1 MNSTITEVD
10 EFEVP
15 AGFRSGFVAVVGR
28 PNVGKSTLMNAFLQ
42 DKIAIVTPRPQT
54 TRTRQLGILTTDSY
68 QIVFIDTPGL
78 IKPRHK
84 LDEYMVAVATGS
96 LEDADVIL
104 YLVDASRPVGTGD
117 KIIAGQLQ
125 AAQNTP
131 VILGMNKADL
141 LKPEQV
147 TPQTEAYRALLP
159 EAPWILFSAAQG
171 YGRDELLQMLVDH
184 LPEGPP
190 FYPPDQ
196 VTDVYVREM
205 AAEFIREQIML
216 QLRDEL
222 PYGTAVQILEFKER
236 ENGVTYISAN
246 IFVERDSHKRIII
259 GHKGKQLKKIG
270 AAARK
275 ELEQL
280 TGGKVYLELWVKV
293 LPKWRRNEKALR
305 RLGYKK
311 MDNVG

>member
-1 MNSTITEVD
+1 MDNVTTEID
-10 EFEVP
+10 EFEIP
-15 AGFRSGFVAVVGR
+15 EGFRSGFVAVVGR

-68 QIVFIDTPGL
+68 QIIFIDTPGL

-84 LDEYMVAVATGS
+84 LDEYMVEVATDS

-104 YLVDASRPVGTGD
+104 YLVDVSQPVGTGD

-125 AAQNTP
+125 AVKNTP
-131 VILGMNKADL
+131 LILGMNKADL
-141 LKPEQV
+141 LKPDQV
-147 TPQTEAYRALLP
+147 MPQTEAYRALLP
-159 EAPWILFSAAQG
+159 DAPWIVFSATRG
-171 YGRDELLQMLVDH
+171 HGRDELRQMLVER

-196 VTDVYVREM
+196 ITDVYVRDM

-216 QLRDEL
+216 QLREEV
-222 PYGTAVQILEFKER
+222 PYGTAVKILDFKER
-236 ENGVTYISAN
+236 DNGTTYISAN
-246 IFVERDSHKRIII
+246 IFVERDTHKRIII
-259 GHKGKQLKKIG
+259 GNKGEQLKKIG

-311 MDNVG
+311 MD

>member
-1 MNSTITEVD
+1 MDDTITEVD
-10 EFEVP
+10 QFEIP
-15 AGFRSGFVAVVGR
+15 EGFRSGFVAVVGR

-54 TRTRQLGILTTDSY
+54 TRTRQLGILTTGSY

-84 LDEYMVAVATGS
+84 LDEYMVEVATDS

-104 YLVDASRPVGTGD
+104 YLVDVSQPVGTGD
-117 KIIAGQLQ
+117 KIIARQLQ
-125 AAQNTP
+125 AVKNTP

-141 LKPEQV
+141 LKPDQV
-147 TPQTEAYRALLP
+147 MPQTEAYRALLP
-159 EAPWILFSAAQG
+159 DAPWILFSATRG
-171 YGRDELLQMLVDH
+171 HGRDELLQMLVER

-196 VTDVYVREM
+196 VTDAYVRDM

-216 QLRDEL
+216 QLREEV
-222 PYGTAVQILEFKER
+222 PYGTAVQILDFKER
-236 ENGVTYISAN
+236 PNGTTYISAN
-246 IFVERDSHKRIII
+246 IFVERDTHKRIII
-259 GHKGKQLKKIG
+259 GNKGEQLKKIG

-280 TGGKVYLELWVKV
+280 VGGKVYLELWVKV

-311 MDNVG
+311 MN

>member
-1 MNSTITEVD
+1 MDNVTTEID
-10 EFEVP
+10 EFEIP
-15 AGFRSGFVAVVGR
+15 EGFRSGFVAVIGR

-54 TRTRQLGILTTDSY
+54 TRTRQLGILTTDNY
-68 QIVFIDTPGL
+68 QIIFIDTPGL

-84 LDEYMVAVATGS
+84 LDEYMVEVATDS

-104 YLVDASRPVGTGD
+104 YLVDVSQPVGTGD

-125 AAQNTP
+125 AVKNTP
-131 VILGMNKADL
+131 LILGMNKADL
-141 LKPEQV
+141 LKPDQV
-147 TPQTEAYRALLP
+147 IPQTEAYRALLP
-159 EAPWILFSAAQG
+159 DAPWIVFSATRG
-171 YGRDELLQMLVDH
+171 HGRDELRQMLVER

-196 VTDVYVREM
+196 ITDVYVRDM

-216 QLRDEL
+216 QLREEV
-222 PYGTAVQILEFKER
+222 PYGTAVKILDFKER
-236 ENGVTYISAN
+236 DNGTTYISAN
-246 IFVERDSHKRIII
+246 IFVERDTHKRIII
-259 GHKGKQLKKIG
+259 GNKGEQLKKIG

-311 MDNVG
+311 MD

>member
-1 MNSTITEVD
+1 MDDITTDID
-10 EFEVP
+10 EFEIP
-15 AGFRSGFVAVVGR
+15 EGFRSGFVAVMGR

-84 LDEYMVAVATGS
+84 LDEYMVEAATGS

-104 YLVDASRPVGTGD
+104 YLVDVSQPVGAGD

-131 VILGMNKADL
+131 IILGMNKADL
-141 LKPEQV
+141 LKPDQV
-147 TPQTEAYRALLP
+147 MPQTEAYRALLP
-159 EAPWILFSAAQG
+159 EAPWILFSATQG
-171 YGRDELLQMLVDH
+171 NGRDELLQMIVER

-196 VTDVYVREM
+196 VTDAYVRDM

-216 QLRDEL
+216 QLREEV

-236 ENGVTYISAN
+236 ENGATYISAN
-246 IFVERDSHKRIII
+246 IFVERDTHKRIII
-259 GHKGKQLKKIG
+259 GRKGEQLKKIG

-280 TGGKVYLELWVKV
+280 TGGKVYLDLWVKV

-311 MDNVG
+311 MD

>member
-1 MNSTITEVD
+1 MDDVTTEID
-10 EFEVP
+10 EFEIP
-15 AGFRSGFVAVVGR
+15 EGFRSGFVAVVGR

-54 TRTRQLGILTTDSY
+54 TRSRQLGILTTDSY
-68 QIVFIDTPGL
+68 QIVFVDTPGL

-84 LDEYMVAVATGS
+84 LDEYMVEVANEA
-96 LEDADVIL
+96 LENADVIL
-104 YLVDASRPVGTGD
+104 YLVDVSQPVGTGD

-125 AAQNTP
+125 AVQNTP
-131 VILGMNKADL
+131 IILGMNKADL
-141 LKPEQV
+141 LKPAQV
-147 TPQTEAYRALLP
+147 MPQTEAYRALLP
-159 EAPWILFSAAQG
+159 NAPWILFSATRG
-171 YGRDELLQMLVDH
+171 HGRDELLQMLVER

-190 FYPPDQ
+190 FYPSDQ
-196 VTDVYVREM
+196 VTDVYVRDM

-216 QLRDEL
+216 QLREEV
-222 PYGTAVQILEFKER
+222 PYGTAVQILDFKER
-236 ENGVTYISAN
+236 PNGTTYISAN
-246 IFVERDSHKRIII
+246 IFVERDTHKRIII
-259 GHKGKQLKKIG
+259 GHKGEQLKKIG

-280 TGGKVYLELWVKV
+280 VDGKVYLELWVKV

-311 MDNVG
+311 MD

>member
-1 MNSTITEVD
+1 MDNVTTEID
-10 EFEVP
+10 EFEIP
-15 AGFRSGFVAVVGR
+15 EGFRSGFVAVIGR

-54 TRTRQLGILTTDSY
+54 TRTRQLGILTTDNY
-68 QIVFIDTPGL
+68 QIIFIDTPGL

-84 LDEYMVAVATGS
+84 LDEYMVEVATDS

-104 YLVDASRPVGTGD
+104 YLVDVSQPVGTGD

-125 AAQNTP
+125 AVKNTP
-131 VILGMNKADL
+131 LILGMNKADL
-141 LKPEQV
+141 LKPDQV
-147 TPQTEAYRALLP
+147 IPQTETYRALLP
-159 EAPWILFSAAQG
+159 DAPWIVFSATRG
-171 YGRDELLQMLVDH
+171 HGRDELRQMLVER

-196 VTDVYVREM
+196 ITDVYVRDM

-216 QLRDEL
+216 QLREEV
-222 PYGTAVQILEFKER
+222 PYGTAVKILDFKER
-236 ENGVTYISAN
+236 DNGTTYISAN
-246 IFVERDSHKRIII
+246 IFVERDTHKRIII
-259 GHKGKQLKKIG
+259 GNKGEQLKKIG

-311 MDNVG
+311 MD